1 MKKQVK
7 NMLTGKFAVIT
18 GSGSG
23 IGAATAKIFVRENVA
38 GIAIVDYNYEAAC
51 KTAEELGPTAFPVQ
65 CDVSKADQVQ
75 AAIDQILARF
85 GRVDILVNNAGITR
99 DAIFHKMTME
109 QWEQVIN
116 TNLNGVFYWTHGL
129 YKQMRDNEYGRI
141 ISLSST
147 AVRGNPG
154 QCNYSATKAA
164 LIGFTNTLA
173 KEAGRKNIT
182 VNCVA
187 PGATWTDMYSKVP
200 EAVRESMIAANPMNR
215 LGQPSEIGE
224 VIAFLASERASFLSG
239 QWIPVNGAK

>member
-1 MKKQVK
+1 
-7 NMLTGKFAVIT
+7 MLSNKFAVIT
-18 GSGSG
+18 GSAGG
-23 IGAATAKIFVRENVA
+23 IGKATAKIFIRENIA

-51 KTAEELGPTAFPVQ
+51 KTAEELGPKAFPVK

-75 AAIDQILARF
+75 EAINLILEKF

-99 DAIFHKMTME
+99 DAIFHKMTLE

-129 YKQMRDNEYGRI
+129 YKQMRENNYGRI
-141 ISLSST
+141 INLSST
-147 AVRGNPG
+147 AARGNPG

-164 LIGFTNTLA
+164 LIGFTATLA
-173 KEAGRKNIT
+173 KEGGRKNIT

-187 PGATWTDMYSKVP
+187 PGATQTEMYDKVP
-200 EAVRESMIAANPMNR
+200 EDVRQAMIAANPMQR
-215 LGQPSEIGE
+215 LGQPGEIGE

>member
-1 MKKQVK
+1 
-7 NMLTGKFAVIT
+7 MLSNKFAVIT
-18 GSGSG
+18 GSAGG
-23 IGAATAKIFVRENVA
+23 IGKATAQIFIRENID

-51 KTAEELGPTAFPVQ
+51 KTAEELGPKAFPVK

-75 AAIDQILARF
+75 EAINIILEKF

-129 YKQMRDNEYGRI
+129 YKQMRENNYGRI
-141 ISLSST
+141 INLSST
-147 AVRGNPG
+147 AARGNPG

-164 LIGFTNTLA
+164 LIGFTATLA

-187 PGATWTDMYSKVP
+187 PGATQTEMYDKVP
-200 EAVRESMIAANPMNR
+200 ENVRQAMIAANPMQR
-215 LGQPSEIGE
+215 LGKPSEIGE

>member
-1 MKKQVK
+1 
-7 NMLTGKFAVIT
+7 MLSNKFAVIT
-18 GSGSG
+18 GSGGG
-23 IGAATAKIFVRENVA
+23 IGAATAEIFVRENIA

-51 KTAEELGPTAFPVQ
+51 ATAQKLGPVAFPVK
-65 CDVSKADQVQ
+65 CDVSKAADVQ
-75 AAIDQILARF
+75 AAIELILERF

-99 DAIFHKMTME
+99 DAIFHKMTLE

-129 YKQMRDNEYGRI
+129 YPQMRENEYGRI
-141 ISLSST
+141 INLSST
-147 AVRGNPG
+147 SARGNPG
-154 QCNYSATKAA
+154 QCNYAATKAA

-187 PGATWTDMYSKVP
+187 PGATMTDMYMKVP
-200 EAVRESMIAANPMNR
+200 EAIMNSMIEGNPMKR
-215 LGQPSEIGE
+215 LGKPAEIGE

-239 QWIPVNGAK
+239 QWIPVNGGK

>member
-1 MKKQVK
+1 
-7 NMLTGKFAVIT
+7 MLSNKIAVIT

-23 IGAATAKIFVRENVA
+23 IGAATAEIFVRENIA

-51 KTAEELGPTAFPVQ
+51 ATAEKLGPVAFPVK

-75 AAIDQILARF
+75 AAIDQILAKF

-129 YKQMRDNEYGRI
+129 YKQMRDNQYGRI
-141 ISLSST
+141 INLSST
-147 AVRGNPG
+147 AARGNPG

-200 EAVRESMIAANPMNR
+200 EEVRQAMIAGNPMNR
-215 LGQPSEIGE
+215 LGKPAEIGE

-239 QWIPVNGAK
+239 QWIPVNGGK

>member
-1 MKKQVK
+1 
-7 NMLTGKFAVIT
+7 MLSNKFAVIT
-18 GSGSG
+18 GSAGG
-23 IGAATAKIFVRENVA
+23 IGKATAQVFLRENVA

-51 KTAEELGPTAFPVQ
+51 KTAQELGPKAFPVK

-75 AAIDQILARF
+75 EAINLILEKF

-99 DAIFHKMTME
+99 DAIFHKMTLE

-129 YKQMRDNEYGRI
+129 YSQMRENNYGRI
-141 ISLSST
+141 INLSST
-147 AVRGNPG
+147 SVRGNPG

-164 LIGFTNTLA
+164 LIGFTASLA

-187 PGATWTDMYSKVP
+187 PGATQTEMYDKVP
-200 EAVRESMIAANPMNR
+200 DDIRQAMIASNPMQR
-215 LGQPSEIGE
+215 LGQPNEIGE

>member
-1 MKKQVK
+1 M
-7 NMLTGKFAVIT
+7 NELTGKYAVIT

-23 IGAATAKIFVRENVA
+23 IGAATAEVFVREGIA

-51 KTAEELGPTAFPVQ
+51 ATAEKLGPMAFPVK
-65 CDVSKADQVQ
+65 CDVSKREQVEE
-75 AAIDQILARF
+75 AIAQILAKF

-99 DAIFHKMTME
+99 DAIFHKMTVE

-129 YKQMRDNEYGRI
+129 YAQMRENAYGRI
-141 ISLSST
+141 INLSST
-147 AVRGNPG
+147 SARGNPG

-187 PGATWTDMYSKVP
+187 PGATKTDMYMKVP
-200 EAVRESMIAANPMNR
+200 ESVMNAMVESNPMKR
-215 LGQPSEIGE
+215 LGKPSEIAE
-224 VIAFLASERASFLSG
+224 VIAFLASDRASFLNG
-239 QWIPVNGAK
+239 QWIPVNGGK